1 MELMGVEEQADFYI
15 FVKQRYFPS
24 KEKQNKTD
32 IDICV
37 LTKVDLK
44 PNFYFRDPSS
54 EAETRDTG
62 PKW

>member
-1 MELMGVEEQADFYI
+1 MGVEEQADFYI

-24 KEKQNKTD
+24 REKQNKTD
-32 IDICV
+32 IDLKV

-44 PNFYFRDPSS
+44 PHFYFRDPASKA
-54 EAETRDTG
+54 EARDTR